1 MRKLNTSVLM
11 VVYSLLLIGAGIWI
25 GQSDIFVMLSGGISA
40 DTPTSLRREFA
51 PFWEVWSFVHEEYFD
66 QPLDD
71 TALVEGAMRGMLES
85 LGDRNT
91 IYLPPSEHQASEDR
105 FNGQFQGIGT
115 TIEMIDDRVVIVAPF
130 EGSPAEKAGLR
141 PGDVLVSADGTDL
154 DGLDIAEVGALVRG
168 PAGTVVLLEIDRNGD
183 IFAVDVMRDIIDVP
197 SVRTELLEDGVGYVR
212 INQFGDLTDE
222 ELKEQLPALMA
233 EMPVGLVIDLRNN
246 PGGGL
251 HTVVDVAEQFIGEG
265 TILTERF
272 GDGREVTFES
282 DADGLATE
290 IPVAVL
296 INEGSASA
304 SEVLAGALR
313 DQGRG
318 VLIGN
323 TSFGKGT
330 VQNNRTLSNG
340 GGVRITI
347 ARWLTPD
354 GEWVHE
360 TGLQPDFVVLFAEDA
375 SAESEDVQ
383 LQAAIDYLLGREV
396 TGVVEDSA
404 E

>member
-1 MRKLNTSVLM
+1 MRKLSTSVLM
-11 VVYSLLLIGAGIWI
+11 VVYSVLLIVAGIWI

-66 QPLDD
+66 QPLDNTD
-71 TALVEGAMRGMLES
+71 LVEGAIRGMLET

-115 TIEMIDDRVVIVAPF
+115 TIEMIDDRVVIVTPY
-130 EGSPAEKAGLR
+130 EGSPAEMAGLR

-154 DGLDIAEVGALVRG
+154 TGLDIAEVGALVRG
-168 PAGTVVLLEIDRNGD
+168 PAGTVVVLEIDRDGE
-183 IFAVDVMRDIIDVP
+183 IFTVDVTRDIIDVP
-197 SVRTELLEDGVGYVR
+197 SVRTELLDDGIGYVR
-212 INQFGDLTDE
+212 INQFGDRTDE
-222 ELKEQLPALMA
+222 ELNEQLPALIA
-233 EMPVGLVIDLRNN
+233 QEPVGLVIDLRNN

-251 HTVVDVAEQFIGEG
+251 NTVVDIAEQFIPEG
-265 TILTERF
+265 VILTERF
-272 GDGREVTFES
+272 GDGREVVFES
-282 DADGLATE
+282 DEGGLATA
-290 IPVAVL
+290 IPLAVL

-360 TGLQPDFVVLFAEDA
+360 TGLQPDFVVLFPEDD
-375 SAESEDVQ
+375 SAESDIQ
-383 LQAAIDYLLGREV
+383 LQAAVDYLLGREV
-396 TGVVEDSA
+396 TGVERDSA

>member
-1 MRKLNTSVLM
+1 MRKLSTSALM
-11 VVYSLLLIGAGIWI
+11 VVYSVLLIVAGIWI

-66 QPLDD
+66 QPLDNTD
-71 TALVEGAMRGMLES
+71 LVEGAIRGMLET

-115 TIEMIDDRVVIVAPF
+115 TIEMIDDRVVIVTPY
-130 EGSPAEKAGLR
+130 EGSPAEMAGLR

-154 DGLDIAEVGALVRG
+154 TGLDIAEVGALVRG
-168 PAGTVVLLEIDRNGD
+168 PAGTVVILEIDRDGE
-183 IFAVDVMRDIIDVP
+183 IFTVDVTRDIIDVP
-197 SVRTELLEDGVGYVR
+197 SVRTELLDDGIGYVR
-212 INQFGDLTDE
+212 INQFGDRTDE
-222 ELKEQLPALMA
+222 ELNEQLPALIA
-233 EMPVGLVIDLRNN
+233 QEPVGLVIDLRNN

-251 HTVVDVAEQFIGEG
+251 NTVVDVAEQFIPGG
-265 TILTERF
+265 VILTERF
-272 GDGREVTFES
+272 GDGREVVFES
-282 DADGLATE
+282 DDGGLATA
-290 IPVAVL
+290 IPLAVL

-360 TGLQPDFVVLFAEDA
+360 TGLQPDFVVLFPEDD
-375 SAESEDVQ
+375 SAETDIQ
-383 LQAAIDYLLGREV
+383 LQAAVDYLLGREV
-396 TGVVEDSA
+396 TGVEGDSA

>member
-1 MRKLNTSVLM
+1 MRKLSTSALM
-11 VVYSLLLIGAGIWI
+11 VVYSVLLIVAGIWI

-66 QPLDD
+66 QPLDNTD
-71 TALVEGAMRGMLES
+71 LVEGAIRGMLET

-115 TIEMIDDRVVIVAPF
+115 TIEMIDDRVVIVTPY
-130 EGSPAEKAGLR
+130 EGSPAEMAGLR

-154 DGLDIAEVGALVRG
+154 TGLDIAEVGALVRG
-168 PAGTVVLLEIDRNGD
+168 PAGTVVVLEIDRDGE
-183 IFAVDVMRDIIDVP
+183 IFTVDVTRDIIDVP
-197 SVRTELLEDGVGYVR
+197 SVRTELLDDGIGYVR
-212 INQFGDLTDE
+212 INQFGDRTDE
-222 ELKEQLPALMA
+222 ELNEQLPALIA
-233 EMPVGLVIDLRNN
+233 QEPVGLVIDLRNN

-251 HTVVDVAEQFIGEG
+251 NTVVDIAEQFIPEG
-265 TILTERF
+265 VILTERF
-272 GDGREVTFES
+272 GDGREVVFES
-282 DADGLATE
+282 DEGGLATA
-290 IPVAVL
+290 IPLAVL

-360 TGLQPDFVVLFAEDA
+360 TGLQPDFVVLFPEDD
-375 SAESEDVQ
+375 SAESDIQ
-383 LQAAIDYLLGREV
+383 LQAAVDYLLGREV
-396 TGVVEDSA
+396 TGVERDSA